1 MLTSACWGRLQALG
15 HRGKVLRVFDSG
27 DLRVAMK
34 EGSTWT
40 FNPECCTLL
49 SEEAAAAAAAD
60 NAAATNDVGESS
72 SDDEDEDSIQITRI
86 WSTLTVLINPK
97 TPQYLL
103 TIFP

>member
-1 MLTSACWGRLQALG
+1 MLGHLQALG
-15 HRGKVLRVFDSG
+15 HRGKVVRVFDSG

-60 NAAATNDVGESS
+60 DDAAAANDVGESS
-72 SDDEDEDSIQITRI
+72 SDEDEDSIQITRML
-86 WSTLTVLINPK
+86 STLK
-97 TPQYLL
+97 
-103 TIFP
+103 